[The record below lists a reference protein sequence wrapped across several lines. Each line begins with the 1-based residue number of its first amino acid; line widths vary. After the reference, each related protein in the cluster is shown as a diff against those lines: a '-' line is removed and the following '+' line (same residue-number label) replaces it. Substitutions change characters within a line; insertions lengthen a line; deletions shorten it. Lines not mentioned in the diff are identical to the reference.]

1 MHLGPGGGHSP
12 ELDVESLCK
21 QAEEN
26 ESVKQRL
33 LPALVASS
41 AWREGGGS

>member
-21 QAEEN
+21 QAEERVRAASIRS
-26 ESVKQRL
+26 SVQ
-33 LPALVASS
+33 P
-41 AWREGGGS
+41 E